1 MRQQLIIT
9 IFLTFILSI
18 AICLKLAYFPRIHG
32 HTAFYFHSIFWICG
46 ILITVL
52 SYNILWNFITSKKGG
67 NTHRPYAFWPNRR
80 ETYRIIYPDF
90 VRPTLIIDEIDGTK
104 KRHLEF
110 SIVDLSQEGSCFL
123 DDGCL
128 GAMKNFSG
136 RIRFN
141 NGDSIS
147 IDGEF
152 IRKNGDH
159 VSVRFKHAIDWP
171 ILLEEQRRIMGQ
183 LRPKQRQRV

>member
-9 IFLTFILSI
+9 IFLTIILSI
-18 AICLKLAYFPRIHG
+18 AICLKLAYFPKIYG
-32 HTAFYFHSIFWICG
+32 HTAFYFHSTFWICG
-46 ILITVL
+46 ILIAIL
-52 SYNILWNFITSKKGG
+52 SYNIFLHFITSKKGAP
-67 NTHRPYAFWPNRR
+67 HRPYAFWPNRR
-80 ETYRIIYPDF
+80 ETYRIIYPEF
-90 VRPTLIIDEIDGTK
+90 VLPTLIIDKIDGTA

-110 SIVDLSQEGSCFL
+110 SIVDLSQDGSCFL

-128 GAMKNFSG
+128 GEMKNFSG

-147 IDGEF
+147 IEGEF
-152 IRKNGDH
+152 IRKNGNH

-171 ILLEEQRRIMGQ
+171 ILLKEQRRIMGQ
-183 LRPKQRQRV
+183 LRPKKRQRV